1 MSLGPLC
8 RQSTR
13 SKLSLFDLWPFT
25 RPAGK
30 EGDNWDGGLAAGRGR
45 GGGNFGSTVFTI
57 TVNLFYFHAFILAT
71 CHLGTMQLPHLNY
84 SSTCPLVT
92 WPTARP
98 SSHYHLTLWSLPFF
112 YLATRPHMT
121 LAPGPLFMSSS
132 CHVVSWMSCYNVILP
147 GVTFHLVTPTDW
159 RLCYCGA
166 LFDFYVNFWIS
177 RDRQLLKAKAK
188 NLTS

>member
-8 RQSTR
+8 RQST
-13 SKLSLFDLWPFT
+13 SFKIVIIWLVAIYEACW
-25 RPAGK
+25 K
-30 EGDNWDGGLAAGRGR
+30 GRGQLGWEGC
-45 GGGNFGSTVFTI
+45 GGEGEGENFGSTVLTI
-57 TVNLFYFHAFILAT
+57 TVNLFYFHALILAT

-92 WPTARP
+92 WPTASP
-98 SSHYHLTLWSLPFF
+98 SSHYLLTLWSLQFF

-121 LAPGPLFMSSS
+121 LAPGPLFMSPS

-147 GVTFHLVTPTDW
+147 GVTFHLVTPTEW

-166 LFDFYVNFWIS
+166 LFDFT
-177 RDRQLLKAKAK
+177 
-188 NLTS
+188 LTFD